1 MNWIDIASLVIILS
15 FALVGLYRGFLR
27 SVFRV
32 VAWLVGIA
40 GAYFSHLFL
49 SDFVI
54 ENFDVS
60 SLAVKPIC
68 LIIGFVVPFTLAQLA
83 GHFLH
88 TAVSHTIISKPNR
101 LFGACFGALKGAIVC
116 FILLTVIHFLPLKD
130 GKFNDMRNEAVAYD
144 TYKSSLEFMG
154 YPTGRKEIIKKAE
167 KKAEAITSGIAE
179 KVTDKAKDGAEQIAD
194 KAKEAAVDAAGK
206 AIDKI
211 SENATQAVLA
221 KDKATES
228 VASKVDSV
236 KTKSSASKL

>member
-60 SLAVKPIC
+60 TIAVKPIC

-116 FILLTVIHFLPLKD
+116 FILLTIIHFLPLKD
-130 GKFNDMRNEAVAYD
+130 GDFNDMRNEAVAYD

-154 YPTGRKEIIKKAE
+154 YPTERKEIIKKAE
-167 KKAEAITSGIAE
+167 TKAEAITTGIAD
-179 KVTDKAKDGAEQIAD
+179 KVSEKAKDGAEEIAD
-194 KAKEAAVDAAGK
+194 KAKDAAIDAAGK

-236 KTKSSASKL
+236 KTKSSGSKL

>member
-54 ENFDVS
+54 ENFDMS

-116 FILLTVIHFLPLKD
+116 FILLTIIHFLPLKD
-130 GKFNDMRNEAVAYD
+130 GDFNDMRNEAVDYD

-154 YPTGRKEIIKKAE
+154 YPTERKEIIKKAE
-167 KKAEAITSGIAE
+167 KKAEAFAD
-179 KVTDKAKDGAEQIAD
+179 KVSDKAMDGAEAIAD
-194 KAKEAAVDAAGK
+194 KAKDAAVDAAGK
-206 AIDKI
+206 TIDKI
-211 SENATQAVLA
+211 SETATQAVLG
-221 KDKATES
+221 KEKATES
-228 VASKVDSV
+228 VASKADSV
-236 KTKSSASKL
+236 KAKPNGSKL

>member
-1 MNWIDIASLVIILS
+1 
-15 FALVGLYRGFLR
+15 
-27 SVFRV
+27 
-32 VAWLVGIA
+32 
-40 GAYFSHLFL
+40 
-49 SDFVI
+49 
-54 ENFDVS
+54 
-60 SLAVKPIC
+60 
-68 LIIGFVVPFTLAQLA
+68 
-83 GHFLH
+83 
-88 TAVSHTIISKPNR
+88 
-101 LFGACFGALKGAIVC
+101 
-116 FILLTVIHFLPLKD
+116 
-130 GKFNDMRNEAVAYD
+130 MRNEAVAYD

-154 YPTGRKEIIKKAE
+154 YPTERKEIIKKAE

-228 VASKVDSV
+228 VASKVDSI